1 MSTTPQTLVDLQD
14 LIFNLT
20 LDAGIELMKRLE
32 PVFKDAERYR
42 WLRHGDN
49 DDICIEFAEGVDCYA
64 DGVWLLRG
72 EKLDA
77 MIDAGIEH
85 DAKAAEHVAVGPG
98 LGAA

>member
-1 MSTTPQTLVDLQD
+1 MDDDELKLCGEVGK
-14 LIFNLT
+14 
-20 LDAGIELMKRLE
+20 DARAFVRKYMELR
-32 PVFKDAERYR
+32 KDAERYR

-64 DGVWLLRG
+64 DDVWLLRG

-77 MIDAGIEH
+77 VIDAGIEH